1 MKNSKLMVRGILN
14 ALGVLV
20 YIFLVSLVLNNG
32 QGLFGPENHKFIT
45 PIFFLL
51 LFLFSALLTGFLV
64 LGKPLMLYLDG
75 AKKEG
80 VKLLFYT
87 GAGLFVMFLIVAAIM
102 IAIR

>member
-1 MKNSKLMVRGILN
+1 MKNSKLIVRG
-14 ALGVLV
+14 ALDAFGVLV
-20 YIFLVSLVLNNG
+20 YIFLISLVLNNG
-32 QGLFGPENHKFIT
+32 QRLFGPEDHKFIT

-80 VKLLFYT
+80 LKLLFYT
-87 GAGLFVMFLIVAAIM
+87 GASLFILFLIVSLIM
-102 IAIR
+102 IMIK